1 MGRGQNM
8 SDDTGTYAPNLMI
21 SNSFV
26 LSKFLNSQ
34 QSQQQFTSDKD
45 LRAGFA
51 GCNFNGIP
59 FVVDEFTPGSADG
72 ATADNRLYILSTN
85 TFRMYYKYG
94 FENAKSPMD
103 TLSMR
108 LPNQAAISSQT
119 YMVMNLVNIAR
130 RYNAVFTA
138 LQS

>member
-1 MGRGQNM
+1 MGRGQGV
-8 SDDTGTYAPNLMI
+8 SDETGTYAPNLMI
-21 SNSFV
+21 SNSYV

-34 QSQQQFTSDKD
+34 QSQQQFTSDAD
-45 LRAGFA
+45 LRSGFA
-51 GCNFNGIP
+51 GCQFNGIP
-59 FVVDEFTPGSADG
+59 FVVDEYTPGSGSGVA
-72 ATADNRLYILSTN
+72 TN
-85 TFRMYYKYG
+85 TFRMYHKYG
-94 FENAKSPMD
+94 FGGVKSPMD

-119 YMVMNLVNIAR
+119 YLVMNLVCIAR